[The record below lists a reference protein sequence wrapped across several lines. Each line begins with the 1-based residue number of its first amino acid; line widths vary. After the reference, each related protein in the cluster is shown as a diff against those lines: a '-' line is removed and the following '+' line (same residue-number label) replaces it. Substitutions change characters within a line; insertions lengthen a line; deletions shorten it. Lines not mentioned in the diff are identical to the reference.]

1 MKKLFISSLLFM
13 ITSCY
18 HKQCR
23 LYVTLESGEKIKC
36 KYIQSYV
43 SGVSNIKTCSGN
55 DIQTNTNN
63 IKSVTEIN

>member
-1 MKKLFISSLLFM
+1 MKKIFISTLLFM

-23 LYVTLESGEKIKC
+23 LFVILESGEKINSQ
-36 KYIQSYV
+36 YVQSYV
-43 SGVSNIKTCSGN
+43 SGVSNIKTCDGK

-63 IKSVTEIN
+63 IKSIKEIK

>member
-1 MKKLFISSLLFM
+1 M

-18 HKQCR
+18 HKQCN
-23 LYVTLESGEKIKC
+23 LHVTLESRAKLTVIKC
-36 KYIQSYV
+36 QYIQSYV
-43 SGVSNIKTCSGN
+43 SGVSNIKTCDGK